1 MAEAMLKSANHNRQ
15 PTVLPTQH
23 TKIGNSVGLENLKPI
38 CTMAKSMLKNETK
51 CTASCS
57 TNTENLGHVDT
68 EKRAIDCHAI
78 GSRGYTTQAQD
89 FADTAMEVHLQGFLC
104 TSESITSIIS
114 SYQTTYEEYR
124 LVRQSHCMRGEAS
137 QGWDSTFGVFNA
149 SIFHQVE
156 VLRTCLGGLPSMQ
169 LVKVENEKHSTTSIK
184 FPWDVPNPQS

>member
-1 MAEAMLKSANHNRQ
+1 MKACKFRRIGIALCDLELQVSLHLSLESQIHQHLYNGRSHVKSVNHNRQ
-15 PTVLPTQH
+15 PTFLPTQH

-78 GSRGYTTQAQD
+78 GSRGYKTQAQD

-104 TSESITSIIS
+104 ASESITSIIS

-124 LVRQSHCMRGEAS
+124 LVR
-137 QGWDSTFGVFNA
+137 
-149 SIFHQVE
+149 
-156 VLRTCLGGLPSMQ
+156 
-169 LVKVENEKHSTTSIK
+169 
-184 FPWDVPNPQS
+184 